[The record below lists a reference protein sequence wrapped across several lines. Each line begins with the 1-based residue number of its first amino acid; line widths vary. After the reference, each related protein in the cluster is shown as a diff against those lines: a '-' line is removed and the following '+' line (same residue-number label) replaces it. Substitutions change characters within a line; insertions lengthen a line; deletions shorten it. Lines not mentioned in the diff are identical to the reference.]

1 MTDRLIELGANPVAR
16 KVIKSLGLPIPIP
29 QKLTR
34 TSSAWEERPLD
45 GRSVTFAAANGSTLV
60 ATVAEALGAAGAS
73 VSVVSGDDAVAGA
86 FRAAGEKHSRP
97 PRFFVP
103 GTVPDAVETAALVF
117 DGSGIDTPARLR
129 ELFDFGHPWVAKLAR
144 CGRVVVLGRP
154 FEGEGSAAR
163 AAGQAALEGFV
174 KSLGK
179 ELGRNGAT
187 TALVTVEEGAES
199 ELAGVL
205 AFLLSP
211 RAAFVS
217 GQRVRVTK
225 SAAAKRGSS
234 GAAAGYARS
243 LGGKVVLVTG
253 AARGIG
259 AATAK
264 LLAAEGAKV
273 ICLDRPGDAE
283 PLGEVARAIGG
294 VALAVDITDAGA
306 PAKIAETVKKDFG
319 AIDVVIHNAGVTR
332 DKTLA
337 RMTGE
342 LWDSAIDIN
351 LGAVVRITDALLPD
365 LLKDG
370 GRIVCLSS
378 VAGIAGNVG
387 QTNYSASKAG
397 IIGFVTALAPK
408 LASRGITVNAIAPG
422 FIETRLTAAIP
433 FAIREGGRRLAS
445 LAQGG
450 QPEDVGQALTF
461 LAMPASQGV
470 TGSVLRVCGGAFI
483 GA

>member
-1 MTDRLIELGANPVAR
+1 MSDKLIELGANPVAR

-34 TSSAWEERPLD
+34 TSAAWEERPLD
-45 GRSVTFAAANGSTLV
+45 GRSVTFAAASGGALV

-86 FRAAGEKHSRP
+86 FRAAGEKHARP
-97 PRFFVP
+97 ARFFVP
-103 GTVPDAVETAALVF
+103 GTAPDAVETAALVF
-117 DGSGIDTPARLR
+117 DATGIDTPARLR
-129 ELFDFGHPWVAKLAR
+129 ELFEFGHPWIAKLAR

-154 FEGEGSAAR
+154 FESETSAAR

-179 ELGRNGAT
+179 EIGRNGAT
-187 TALVTVEEGAES
+187 TALVTVEEGAEG

-217 GQRVRVTK
+217 GQRVRVGK
-225 SAAAKRGSS
+225 SAAAKKGGA
-234 GAAAGYARS
+234 GAAASYAQS
-243 LGGKVVLVTG
+243 LAGKVVLVTG

-273 ICLDRPGDAE
+273 ICLDRPGDSQ
-283 PLGEVARAIGG
+283 PLDEVARAIGG

-306 PAKIAETVKKDFG
+306 PAKIAEAVKNDFG
-319 AIDVVIHNAGVTR
+319 ALDGVIHNAGVTR

-337 RMTGE
+337 RMTPE

-365 LLKDG
+365 LVNDG

>member
-1 MTDRLIELGANPVAR
+1 MSDKLIEIGANPVAR
-16 KVIKSLGLPIPIP
+16 KIIKSLGLPLPLP

-34 TSSAWEERPLD
+34 TDAPWEDRPLD
-45 GRSVTFAAANGSTLV
+45 GRSITFAAAGGSTLV
-60 ATVAEALGAAGAS
+60 ATVAEAITAAGAAP
-73 VSVVSGDDAVAGA
+73 SVVTADDGVAGA
-86 FRAAGEKHSRP
+86 FRAAGEKHGRP

-103 GTVPDAVETAALVF
+103 GAVPEAVETQALVF
-117 DGSGIDTPARLR
+117 DATGVDTPARLR
-129 ELFDFGHPWVAKLAR
+129 ELYDFGHAWIGKLAR

-154 FEGEGSAAR
+154 PERESAVAR
-163 AAGQAALEGFV
+163 ASAQAALEGFV
-174 KSLGK
+174 RSLGK
-179 ELGRNGAT
+179 EIGRNGSTSA
-187 TALVTVEEGAES
+187 VVSVEEGAER

-217 GQRVRVTK
+217 GQRLRVTT
-225 SAAAKRGSS
+225 SAAGKHAASGSPD
-234 GAAAGYARS
+234 YART
-243 LGGKVVLVTG
+243 LDGKVVLVTG

-259 AATAK
+259 AATAR
-264 LLAAEGAKV
+264 LLSAESAKV
-273 ICLDRPGDAE
+273 ICLDRPADSE
-283 PLGEVARAIGG
+283 PLNEVVRGING
-294 VALAVDITDAGA
+294 VALTVDITDATA
-306 PAKIAETVKKDFG
+306 PATIAEFLRKEFG
-319 AIDVVIHNAGVTR
+319 GVDVIIHNAGVTR

-337 RMTGE
+337 RMTPE
-342 LWDSAIDIN
+342 LWDSAVDIN

-365 LLKDG
+365 LVRDG

-408 LASRGITVNAIAPG
+408 LAARGVTVNAIAPG

-445 LAQGG
+445 LGQGG
-450 QPEDVGQALTF
+450 LPEDVGQALTF
-461 LAMPASQGV
+461 LAMPISQGL